1 MVKLAGLPLSKSLLG
16 ADLSKSGRKNCSP
29 NPNVIGIPYNVFI
42 KQKPTIKGV
51 SQMASVSIKVPTA
64 KVIALLQDK
73 IATLETEIANYP
85 QAKADYVQAKKD
97 HEKSLIAI
105 VISSLTNKPELI
117 GTDYESPI
125 RVQTNSYG
133 RGVNVSVSFD
143 ADALGF
149 PKAPIEP
156 TNPNDTISV
165 NREWVRPID
174 VLKNTL
180 KTLMLTE
187 QETINTSTY
196 ANVMKLL

>member
-1 MVKLAGLPLSKSLLG
+1 
-16 ADLSKSGRKNCSP
+16 
-29 NPNVIGIPYNVFI
+29 
-42 KQKPTIKGV
+42 
-51 SQMASVSIKVPTA
+51 MASVSIKVPTA

-117 GTDYESPI
+117 GTDYDSPI

-143 ADALGF
+143 ADALDF
-149 PKAPIEP
+149 PKAPTEP
-156 TNPNDTISV
+156 TNPNDTV
-165 NREWVRPID
+165 NVGREWVKPID

-180 KTLMLTE
+180 KTLLLTE